1 MKTKKYVLAALF
13 IILVIVICVLA
24 VYKFVPDKPF
34 ADADDIKISNVAV
47 YEKNMQNNENWNQ
60 ADSTEGF
67 DLEAFEQILPLMRCS
82 RMADVKGP
90 FNTEDIY
97 CEIDGKYKEKPF
109 HIVLGVEDICCI
121 YESAE
126 KMYSIEDSHTWI
138 RFVQY
143 VNTYELVN

>member
-1 MKTKKYVLAALF
+1 MKAKKYVLAALLA
-13 IILVIVICVLA
+13 ILAIVLCVLA

-34 ADADDIKISNVAV
+34 ADADDIKVSRVTV
-47 YEKNMQNNENWNQ
+47 YEKNVENSDKWNE
-60 ADSTEGF
+60 ADYIGELDSEG
-67 DLEAFEQILPLMRCS
+67 LEELLPLMRCS

-97 CEIDGKYKEKPF
+97 YEIDGRHNDKPF

-126 KMYSIEDSHTWI
+126 KMYSIEDSDTWI
-138 RFVQY
+138 RLVQSLNAY
-143 VNTYELVN
+143 DVIE